1 MTIMTR
7 EAQPSVAAR
16 LERLP
21 ITGYQRFIFLVIA
34 TAWLFDSMDLAA
46 MTFMLGSIKTD
57 LALTTAQ
64 AGFLASASFIGMFF
78 GASIAG
84 LAADRFGRKPVFQV
98 SMIVWGLGSL
108 LCGLSSGYDDLL
120 IYRIILGVGMG
131 MELPVALAMVS
142 EFIPAQHRGKYT
154 AILEGFLPVGY
165 VCAGILIY
173 FTLPLINW
181 RGVFILL
188 ALPAVLLLII
198 RRYVP
203 ESPRWLESHGRR
215 DEANRVIAKIE
226 DRVRQRLR
234 GGELPVVTA
243 DPISSE
249 GQQASGKQLGFVG
262 TLTELVKKPYGK
274 RSLMIWTVWF
284 FTMVGYYGLTS
295 WLGALLQESGYEV
308 SKSIIY
314 TVIMSAAGIPGFVFA
329 AWFLEWAGRKKA
341 AVVMLFGCAASA
353 YVYGQ
358 CAAFKLPVEQ
368 IVLAGSAMQFFFFG
382 MWCVIYAYTPEL
394 YPTRTR
400 ATGAGVA
407 SSIGRL
413 GSIIGPMGIGLLLPL
428 IGQGGIFIGGAI
440 CFVVAAM
447 TIWIM
452 GIETKGL
459 SLEQIS
465 R

>member
-1 MTIMTR
+1 MNTMTR

-21 ITGYQRFIFLVIA
+21 ITGYQRIIFLIIA

-46 MTFMLGSIKTD
+46 MTFLLGSIKTD
-57 LALTTAQ
+57 LGLTTAQ
-64 AGFLASASFIGMFF
+64 AGFLAGASFIGMFF

-84 LAADRFGRKPVFQV
+84 LAADRFGRKPVFQL
-98 SMIVWGLGSL
+98 SMIIWGLGSL
-108 LCGLSSGYDDLL
+108 LCGLSTGYNDLV

-142 EFIPAQHRGKYT
+142 EFIPAKERGKYT

-165 VCAGILIY
+165 VCAGILIF
-173 FTLPLINW
+173 FTLPLISW

-188 ALPAVLLLII
+188 AVPAVLLLII
-198 RRYVP
+198 RRFVP

-215 DEANRVIAKIE
+215 DEANRVITGIE
-226 DRVRQRLR
+226 DRVRQRLHGR
-234 GGELPVVTA
+234 ELPVV
-243 DPISSE
+243 PVEQISLE
-249 GQQASGKQLGFVG
+249 DQYASGNQLGLLG
-262 TLTELVKKPYGK
+262 TLAELVKKPYGK

-329 AWFLEWAGRKKA
+329 AWLLEWIGRKKA
-341 AVVMLFGCAASA
+341 SIIMLFGCAASA

-358 CAAFKLPVEQ
+358 CAALKLPIEQ
-368 IVLAGSAMQFFFFG
+368 VILAGSAMQFFFFG

-413 GSIIGPMGIGLLLPL
+413 GSIIGPMGIGILLPF
-428 IGQGGIFIGGAI
+428 IGQDGIFIGGAI

>member
-1 MTIMTR
+1 MTITTR
-7 EAQPSVAAR
+7 KAQPTVAAR

-21 ITGYQRFIFLVIA
+21 LTGYQRFIFLIIA

-46 MTFMLGSIKTD
+46 MTFMLGSIKSD
-57 LALTTAQ
+57 LGLTTAQ
-64 AGFLASASFIGMFF
+64 AGFVASASFIGMFF

-108 LCGLSSGYDDLL
+108 LCGLSSGYNDLF

-142 EFIPAQHRGKYT
+142 EFIPSQQRGKYA

-165 VCAGILIY
+165 VFAGILIY
-173 FTLPLINW
+173 FTLPLVSW
-181 RGVFILL
+181 RGVFIILAVPAAALL
-188 ALPAVLLLII
+188 VI
-198 RRYVP
+198 RRFVP

-215 DEANRVIAKIE
+215 EDANRVISQIE
-226 DRVRQRLR
+226 DQVRKRLQ
-234 GGELPVVTA
+234 GAELPAVAVDEITA
-243 DPISSE
+243 DVDLV
-249 GQQASGKQLGFVG
+249 SGRNLGVLT
-262 TLTELVKKPYGK
+262 TLSELVNKTYGK
-274 RSLMIWTVWF
+274 RSFMIWTVWF
-284 FTMVGYYGLTS
+284 FTMVGYYGLSS

-314 TVIMSAAGIPGFVFA
+314 TVIMSAAGIPGFIFA

-358 CAAFKLPVEQ
+358 CASLKLPVEQ
-368 IVLAGSAMQFFFFG
+368 VVLAGAAMQFFFFG
-382 MWCVIYAYTPEL
+382 MWCIIYAYTPEL

-407 SSIGRL
+407 SSVGRL
-413 GSIIGPMGIGLLLPL
+413 GSIIGPLGIGVLLPV

-440 CFVVAAM
+440 CFVVAAL

-465 R
+465 Q